1 MMKIVNSQQMLD
13 LEEATANLGVSRDQ
27 LMDNAGFAIA
37 KLVRDI
43 LAPLTAL
50 NATILVGPGNNGSD
64 GLVTALHLHKW
75 GCKVTVYTAS
85 SRPTIDKRF
94 QSVLEQGIT
103 CIYAYNDPQCNALES
118 LLKQSNLIIDAIL
131 GVNTKYRPLNEK
143 LSTMCALINT
153 IRETQDGTKI
163 ISVDLPTGVY
173 PDTGMV
179 DPSAIKADITAA
191 LGYPKIGALNFPGR
205 GYIGDLKVL
214 DIGLIKCTSVEN
226 KINLRL
232 LTSTYVSNNLPIR
245 RQDSHKGTFGHVLVI
260 AGSKNYVGAAVLAAS
275 GVIRSGAGLVTLA
288 TPESVYPIAASHLPE
303 AIHLP
308 LKEDSHGRIHP
319 DALTDITQA
328 MTRYNVVAVGPGLGQ
343 SHTTQRFIAQLL
355 NAVSTTEI
363 PIVIDADGLNNLSTI
378 PEWWNILKSPTVITP
393 HPGELSS
400 LTGKSTLDIQSDR
413 ITISEKYSK
422 LWDVTLVLKGALTV
436 ISSPNKVTSVSPFIN
451 PGLATAG
458 TGDVLTG
465 IIAGLIA
472 QGSQLYPA
480 ACSGVYL
487 HGYAGDLTTNI
498 LGMSGIIA
506 SDISNRIPTAI
517 MSLKDTG
524 SAKSHLPNA

>member
-1 MMKIVNSQQMLD
+1 MKIVNSQQMLD
-13 LEEATANLGVSRDQ
+13 LEESTATLGVSRDQ
-27 LMDNAGFAIA
+27 LMDNAGLAIA

-75 GCKVTVYTAS
+75 GCNVTVYAVS
-85 SRPTIDKRF
+85 SRPSIDTRF
-94 QSVLEQGIT
+94 QSVREQGIT
-103 CIYAYNDPQCNALES
+103 CVYAYNDPQSNSLES
-118 LLKQSNLIIDAIL
+118 LLKHSDLIIDAIL
-131 GVNTKYRPLNEK
+131 GVNTKYRPLSEK
-143 LSTMCALINT
+143 LGAVCTLINT
-153 IRETQDGTKI
+153 IRSTRHGTKI
-163 ISVDLPTGVY
+163 LSVDLPTGVY

-191 LGYPKIGALNFPGR
+191 LGHPKIGALNFPGR
-205 GYIGDLKVL
+205 GYIGDLKIL
-214 DIGLIKCTSVEN
+214 DIGLINHTSVEN

-232 LTSTYVSNNLPIR
+232 LTSTDVSNNLPAR
-245 RQDSHKGTFGHVLVI
+245 RQDSHKGTFGHALVI

-288 TPESVYPIAASHLPE
+288 TPESVYPIAASHIPE
-303 AIHLP
+303 VIHLP
-308 LKEDSHGRIHP
+308 LKEDAHGRIHP
-319 DALTDITQA
+319 DALLDITDG

-343 SHTTQRFIAQLL
+343 SNTTHRFIAQLL
-355 NAVSTTEI
+355 DAVSANEI

-378 PEWWNILKSPTVITP
+378 PEWWNILKSPAVITP

-400 LTGKSTLDIQSDR
+400 LTGKNTLDIQNNR
-413 ITISEKYSK
+413 IAIAEEYSK

-436 ISSPNKVTSVSPFIN
+436 IGSPNKVTSISPFIN

-465 IIAGLIA
+465 IISGLIA
-472 QGSQLYPA
+472 QGSQIYPA
-480 ACSGVYL
+480 ACLGVYL
-487 HGYAGDLTTNI
+487 HGYAGNLTTDT
-498 LGMSGIIA
+498 LGTSGIIA
-506 SDISNRIPTAI
+506 SDIAKRIPTAI
-517 MSLKDTG
+517 MSLKGTRSD
-524 SAKSHLPNA
+524 KSHLSKA